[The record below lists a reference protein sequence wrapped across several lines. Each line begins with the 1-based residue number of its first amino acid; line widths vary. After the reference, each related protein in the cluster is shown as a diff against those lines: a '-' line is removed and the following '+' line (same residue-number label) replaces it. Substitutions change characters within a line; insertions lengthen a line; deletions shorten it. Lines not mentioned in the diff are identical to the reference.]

1 MECFVKN
8 KQLPCTYYDSII
20 GTWFKIN
27 NGEMKMKKLS
37 KKDKMLNTLIC
48 NVIVAKSDYEDKRIT
63 LETFKAI
70 YKLSN
75 SFVMQYLDDAA
86 YTEFRNYHAVVAARN
101 ITQ

>member
-1 MECFVKN
+1 
-8 KQLPCTYYDSII
+8 
-20 GTWFKIN
+20 
-27 NGEMKMKKLS
+27 MKKIS
-37 KKDKMLNTLIC
+37 KKAKMLNTLIC
-48 NVIVAKSDYEDKRIT
+48 NVIIAKSDYEDKKIT